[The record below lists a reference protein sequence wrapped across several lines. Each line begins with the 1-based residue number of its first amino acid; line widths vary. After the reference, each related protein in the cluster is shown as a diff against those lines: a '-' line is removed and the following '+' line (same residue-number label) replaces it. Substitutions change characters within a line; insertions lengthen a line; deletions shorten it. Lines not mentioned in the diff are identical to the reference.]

1 MLTSTENGGVNEDS
15 TLSKDPFESHWCV
28 LLSRTTI
35 FNGYSGGFWAVLA
48 SNASMEENAGC
59 SLVPFDKPV
68 ESDWIMEAGFL
79 SVIRKP
85 LNKWVEEGEVATS
98 KNAPEASRLKSSE
111 KRKR

>member
-35 FNGYSGGFWAVLA
+35 FNGCSGGFLAVLA

-59 SLVPFDKPV
+59 SLLPFDKPV
-68 ESDWIMEAGFL
+68 ESDWIMDAGFL

-85 LNKWVEEGEVATS
+85 PKKWVEGGEVATS
-98 KNAPEASRLKSSE
+98 RNDPEAS
-111 KRKR
+111 